1 MNNPAADVQHQDGD
15 GANPGAQADP
25 LAGPA
30 APAESE
36 ADEDEE
42 GNEREDQ
49 AGAAAV
55 PAAGAMPPALPAA
68 VAPAAAVMPAI
79 ALIWGVKI
87 AEIISDLGLEEVFDE
102 YGIVLASFFGVSKV
116 TLSLVQ
122 FHYIQVAT
130 SVDAAGN
137 VLTTKTV
144 GLGASRGAD
153 RAEALRQW
161 VLELAR
167 TPAAA
172 GVKTGLFAI
181 CSALMAVLDSADKLD
196 QVSAPSA
203 GAGDPADAARNSSP
217 SSNTRAAVARAVAAE
232 KAKRGMYEMSSEELN
247 ERLKTGENRFGAKAP
262 SRDTIAHE
270 YQLKAL
276 YEEIVEQG
284 VVPSR
289 DDTQPIAMKALGGE
303 SGLRAASAGKNKA
316 VLAEATTC
324 PTEARHRF
332 GLFVDSIAVVV
343 CHEPDGEEIHQGAQ
357 MLGNALRRSFNLK
370 TYEQVASAMA
380 AAMGKARRARNGYQS
395 DRVSIGAAFR
405 LGGEVIYERN
415 DAAATTNLK
424 RTTDEANAPAAATE
438 ATTGMTK
445 AEMIAAIDWAV
456 KSKGTDKGASTV
468 GKMMTHDGKKVGPFK
483 RMKGGNPDCPVA
495 CPHDQHDKDRS
506 WCEYHHGDK

>member
-1 MNNPAADVQHQDGD
+1 MNNPAADAQHQDGD

-55 PAAGAMPPALPAA
+55 PAAGAVAPALPAA

-137 VLTTKTV
+137 ALTTKTV
-144 GLGASRGAD
+144 GLGASRGPD

-247 ERLKTGENRFGAKAP
+247 ERLKTGEDRFGAKAP

-343 CHEPDGEEIHQGAQ
+343 CHETDSEEIHQGAQ

-495 CPHDQHDKDRS
+495 CPHDQHEKDRS

>member
-1 MNNPAADVQHQDGD
+1 MNNPAAGVQHQDGN
-15 GANPGAQADP
+15 GANPEAQADP

-79 ALIWGVKI
+79 ALTWGVKI

-343 CHEPDGEEIHQGAQ
+343 CHDTDGEEIHQGAQ

-405 LGGEVIYERN
+405 LGGEVIYERHFLH
-415 DAAATTNLK
+415 LK
-424 RTTDEANAPAAATE
+424 TVITAR
-438 ATTGMTK
+438 
-445 AEMIAAIDWAV
+445 
-456 KSKGTDKGASTV
+456 GTQNRQ
-468 GKMMTHDGKKVGPFK
+468 P
-483 RMKGGNPDCPVA
+483 
-495 CPHDQHDKDRS
+495 
-506 WCEYHHGDK
+506 